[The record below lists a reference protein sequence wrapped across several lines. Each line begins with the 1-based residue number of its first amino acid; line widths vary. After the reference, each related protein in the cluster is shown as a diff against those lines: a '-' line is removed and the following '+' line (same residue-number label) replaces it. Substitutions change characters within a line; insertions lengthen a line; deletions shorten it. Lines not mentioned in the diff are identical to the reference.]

1 MGLDMF
7 MIKRKKNVKDDEWNE
22 VCYWRKANQIH
33 KWFVDHVQNGV
44 DDCGEYKVTEE
55 QIDELRELCKEL
67 VKKIELRDGQVYIGS
82 RYDNRDGKFVEIREY
97 KDGKVIAN
105 PEVCEEMLPTQE
117 GFFFGHTEYDEWYYE
132 ELKDTI
138 EQLEKALAVD
148 FNEYDLIYTSSW

>member
-82 RYDNRDGKFVEIREY
+82 RYDKY
-97 KDGKVIAN
+97 
-105 PEVCEEMLPTQE
+105 
-117 GFFFGHTEYDEWYYE
+117 
-132 ELKDTI
+132 
-138 EQLEKALAVD
+138 
-148 FNEYDLIYTSSW
+148 